1 MKILGIDPGLERIGF
16 GLVEKQGSQIKAI
29 EWGLI
34 QTPRVPIAE
43 RLLILS
49 DKIDELL
56 QRTQPD
62 AMAME
67 RLFFAKNQTTVMD
80 VAKACGVILVGAAR
94 RGLEATEYSPPE
106 VKLSVV
112 GNGAAEKKQVEFMVV
127 RILGLPSAPK
137 PDDVADALAIAVT
150 HAMRVRG

>member
-16 GLVEKQGSQIKAI
+16 GLVEKTGSQIKAV

-127 RILGLPSAPK
+127 KILGLPSPPK

-150 HAMRVRG
+150 HAMRVRA